1 MTSPDPASTPSSL
14 WAAVTP
20 PRPLAQALE
29 GGIDTDVV
37 VIGAGFTGLSTALR
51 LADRGRSV
59 AVLEAATVGFGA
71 SGRNN
76 GQIIPTMTAA
86 EPDVVEARF
95 GDAGARFVGMVRDS
109 AAELFDLVRREAIDC
124 EAEQT
129 GWFQPAHSPGRVKL
143 SALRVEAWGKRGA
156 PVRLLD
162 RTETIALLG
171 SEAWYGGMLNTS
183 GGHVNPLA
191 LARGL
196 AAACERKGVRLYEG
210 STALRFER
218 RGDRWAVKL
227 ARGEVTASALVLA
240 SNAYTDFHA
249 SGLQPRLARE
259 VVPVL
264 SWQMATRPLTDAERA
279 TIVPGR
285 QAVSDTHGDLHFF
298 RYDARHRLVTGGALA
313 LEFNAGAR
321 LQTLIGQRLARLFP
335 NLGVPSFSYV
345 WSGRIGMTTDRMPR
359 LHRLGPDAWAWAGCN
374 GRGVA
379 LAISLGRELA
389 AAVSGVP
396 ASQIAMP
403 VTDVAPIPFHA
414 LGRFVAPLVLLQR
427 RWQDAREVQLG

>member
-1 MTSPDPASTPSSL
+1 MPLSL

-20 PRPLAQALE
+20 QRQLATALD
-29 GGIDTDVV
+29 GDIDADVV
-37 VIGAGFTGLSTALR
+37 VIGGGFTGLSTALH
-51 LADRGRSV
+51 LAERGRSV
-59 AVLEAATVGFGA
+59 VLLEAASIGFGA

-76 GQIIPTMTAA
+76 GQVIPTMTAA
-86 EPDVVEARF
+86 EPDAVEARF
-95 GDAGARFVGMVRDS
+95 GDAGARFVAMVRDS
-109 AAELFDLVRREAIDC
+109 AANLFELVRREAIDC

-162 RTETIALLG
+162 RTETVQLLG

-183 GGHVNPLA
+183 GGHINPLMLARA
-191 LARGL
+191 LA
-196 AAACERKGVRLYEG
+196 AVCERKGVRLYDG
-210 STALRFER
+210 SAVEHFER
-218 RGDRWAVKL
+218 RGDRWRVKL

-240 SNAYTDFHA
+240 SNAYTDYHTR
-249 SGLQPRLARE
+249 GLQPRLARE

-313 LEFNAGAR
+313 LEFNPGAR
-321 LQTLIGQRLARLFP
+321 LQALIGRRLARLFP
-335 NLGVPSFSYV
+335 QLDPPTFSHV

-359 LHRLGPDAWAWAGCN
+359 MHRLGPDAFAWAGCN

-389 AAVSGVP
+389 AAVSGAP
-396 ASQIAMP
+396 ASEIAMP
-403 VTDVAPIPFHA
+403 ITDVAPIPFHA

-427 RWQDAREVQLG
+427 RFQDARELEFG